1 MAAKRI
7 AVLVRDRQ
15 GEALRMALGLLL
27 LSDVVE
33 VYVLDRPL
41 APTDDVRLQLE
52 PVKEMEVPLY
62 TNCGPQEGMESLS
75 TEEIARRLVGYDH
88 ALAY

>member
-1 MAAKRI
+1 
-7 AVLVRDRQ
+7 
-15 GEALRMALGLLL
+15 MALGLLL

-41 APTDDVRLQLE
+41 ASTEEVRLQLDA
-52 PVKEMEVPLY
+52 VKEMEVPLY
-62 TNCGPQEGMESLS
+62 TNCGPQDGMQSLP